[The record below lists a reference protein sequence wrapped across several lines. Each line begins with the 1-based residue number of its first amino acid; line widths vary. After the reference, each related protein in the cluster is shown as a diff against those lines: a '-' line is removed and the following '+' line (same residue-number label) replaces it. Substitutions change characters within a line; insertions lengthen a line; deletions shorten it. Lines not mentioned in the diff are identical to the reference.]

1 MARLV
6 LALLAGT
13 LLLLMGLWVLLV
25 LLARP
30 VSAQAVPCVGTPGY
44 FINVSPVGEAATKV
58 YGPVVPLTEV
68 WIVDQAGVYTPNE
81 NPKAGTE
88 FMLEVMLPLPAE
100 TGYVDSSTN
109 LDACCYRIPVAKQI
123 GAVATPFL
131 ALTRSILLRPGTR
144 LAARNNSGL
153 YFGLLGT
160 MWKYPAS
167 CAPTLA
173 LGLR

>member
-1 MARLV
+1 MVARLFV
-6 LALLAGT
+6 LPLCAGLALAT
-13 LLLLMGLWVLLV
+13 LIYVQFAPLG
-25 LLARP
+25 
-30 VSAQAVPCVGTPGY
+30 AQSPGCVGVPDH
-44 FINVSPVGEAATKV
+44 FINVSAKGVAETKV

-68 WIVDQAGVYTPNE
+68 WVVDQAGVYTPSE
-81 NPKAGTE
+81 NPQVGTE
-88 FMLEVMLPLPAE
+88 FMLEVILPLPAE

-109 LDACCYRIPVAKQI
+109 IDACCYRIPVAKQV

-144 LAARNNSGL
+144 LAARNNTGL

-167 CAPTLA
+167 CASTLA